1 MAEESAVKVCVR
13 VRPFIEREESD
24 SSEPVEVF
32 WEAKENIVRQLDDR
46 TSTKSFAFDRVFTAE
61 GTTNQLYQDIAKPL
75 VVSTV
80 EGYNGTIFAYGQ
92 TASGKTFT
100 MMGSDMN
107 PGIIPLAVDDVFRT
121 IKKCPKKEFLL
132 RVSYMEIYNETVT
145 DLLVDSWKR
154 KPLEVRETINKNIY
168 VADLTEELVTSPA
181 QALAWI
187 RKGEKNRHYGSTKMN
202 HRSSRSHAIFRMIL
216 ESRERTDLA
225 SGENADGAIIVSHL
239 NLVDLAGSERTS
251 QTRAEGARLKEG
263 CNINSS
269 LFTLGQVIKKLS
281 EESQRNFINYR
292 DSKLTRILQNSLG
305 GNAKTVILCM
315 ITTASLDET
324 LGTLQFA
331 SAAKKMKNDPH
342 VTEVSD
348 DGALLKRYRNEIVD
362 LKKRLQEVSSVTQT
376 TATEKEELFQIL
388 QEKQQLQLEQE
399 DRIRNLTELLVTSN
413 NMTSVQL
420 VPKRRVTW
428 GGKMLRHPM
437 LPIPGTDLPYDSFSE
452 SICPRTNA
460 YPSSMEKITEGEF
473 FSNWTFPDE
482 PEPDDTKS
490 CEDFVTL
497 RSSENRVAELELQ
510 LQSMDQE
517 KRKALDQIEAMNQ
530 EAAEVNLKLQSEAE
544 EKEILASER
553 EYLLQQLDVLRT
565 DAIRKEEEA
574 TGLSQK
580 LQEKLELEE
589 FHCLEKMCAKECEIE
604 LQNEISL
611 LKNLMDS
618 RELQFLELKNNVDMV
633 SKELKDKTQVA
644 DDLQNMCGK
653 DLVEEVANLR
663 HSLDDAQH
671 FGKETKKE
679 WALLRSENIALE
691 EMKMT
696 LTTSDEKMKAEVDSL
711 RKQLET
717 EKSKFK
723 KMQTDLQKELN
734 VVFNENAKLFALC
747 DGKLPKNIMDSV
759 ELEMTVT
766 KLKKEL
772 EASQQAEGLLS
783 TRLEELGS
791 LQADQNELNNLEKIS
806 AEELEKLELAITTI
820 TAERDQLKM
829 DLQENIDMVI
839 ENQEDLRNSLGEIA
853 ALKQRVKQLV
863 GATSEQLEETLQ
875 VVSEQKKQLE
885 VELQQFVAEAAENE
899 SLLHSL
905 RSQLQEQVLRNNDIE
920 STDQE
925 YRAQL
930 QNQTLKCEQLEAT
943 LQTACEEK
951 KQLEAELQQFIDKA
965 AENENL
971 LHSLETRLQEQV
983 QRNNDVESPD
993 QEYQAQLQN
1002 QTFKCEQLEATL
1014 QMACEEKKQL
1024 EAELQQFVDK
1034 AAENEDLL
1042 RSLETQLQEQVQRNN
1057 DIESPDHEY
1066 QAQLQNQTLKCE
1078 QLEATLQ
1085 TACEEKKQLEAE
1097 LQQFI
1102 DKAAENENLL
1112 HSLETQLQEQVQ
1124 RNNDIESTDQEY
1136 QARLQNQT
1144 FKCEQLEA
1152 SLQMAFEEKK
1162 QLEAELQQFIDK
1174 AAENENLLHSLETR
1188 LQEQILRNNDVES
1201 TDQEYQAQLQNQTLK
1216 CEQLEATLQTACEEK
1231 KQLEAELQ
1239 QFIDK
1244 AAENENLL
1252 HSLETQLQEQ
1262 VQRNNDIEST
1272 EQEYQAQLQN
1282 QTLKCEQ
1289 LEATLQTACEEKKQ
1303 LEAELQQFIDKAAEN
1318 ENLLHSLENQLLEQ
1332 VQRNKDVESTD
1343 QEYQARLQ
1351 NQTFKC
1357 EQLEATLQTACEEKK
1372 QLEAELQQF
1381 IDKAAGNE
1389 NLLHS
1394 LEIQLQEQILRNND
1408 VESTGQEIKTQLQN
1422 EVEDSKILLDSLQ
1435 SEIRELKNKSCEMAK
1450 VSEEKELHLNQ
1461 DIQFLRMEL
1470 EAVKEEKER
1479 FAMEKLTEHRASMEE
1494 IQKLRGKMTSLGE
1507 EKDKILDNLEE
1518 LSQEKSE
1525 LNAQLEDKI
1534 EMVITLKEKLDHV
1547 ENVQLSEKNST
1558 LEQLT
1563 CSMSTLSEERAQ
1575 LQKKIEELVIEKEH
1589 LKSELQDVMGS
1600 TQEHTNEKETQLQQ
1614 EVQQLE
1620 ELKIEERH
1628 AKVQAEAK
1636 TSEGLIEAKAFT
1648 SSLDENNLNCVQKL
1662 PNVTASSGLEMS
1674 SLQLQEIFG
1683 RFEHFIHTCSSDH
1696 PIIRDKIL
1704 TKECFLN
1711 ESDAFPQATLKA
1723 HGMVIGFGPQNLTL
1737 LSHYIG
1743 TLLGWAR
1750 IHKGAFQKL
1759 VEDDFSIFEK
1769 GRWLDLLRG
1778 SSQALSCSV
1787 QDLEADPGQGH
1798 SLSELLTKRQ
1808 VYVQKMENTLRCLW
1822 AGLDSYREELKAEVK
1837 ERERFSAQVQEE
1849 LNKVP
1854 LVMSGLDSLFRAE
1867 SVWRSGVKERRIK
1880 FLRGMLDERVAQR
1893 QELQQLKSK
1902 AECQLQRVKTVRA
1915 ILQQTLEDT
1924 QLEDLFARFEQF
1936 IDTCSSAHPMTKD
1949 KMLTMECFLNESDP
1963 FPHATLK
1970 AHSIVIGFGPRNL
1983 RPLFH
1988 IIRILPQWARLQK
2001 MTFQKLVENDVAI
2014 FEEGRLQDLLRCRS
2028 QAISCSVQD
2037 LDADPGQGHRLNELL
2052 KRRQLY
2058 VQKME
2063 NTLRYLWASL
2073 DSYRDELSTEV
2084 HERARFSTQVQQEL
2098 NRVPLV
2104 MSRLDK
2110 LFQDESVWRS
2120 GVEEKRN
2127 KFLQGIIDERVAQH
2141 QELQQLKSQA
2151 ECQLQRVKN
2160 MCAILQQTLEDTP
2173 TGSEQTL
2180 VGDNQHLIQLRQSEE
2195 EVKTLKCEQLEA
2207 TLQTACE
2214 EKKQLEAELQQ
2225 FIDKAAENENLL
2237 HSLETQLQEQVQRNN
2252 DIEST
2257 EQEYQAQLQ
2266 NQTLKCEQLEATLQT
2281 ACEEKKQLEAELQQF
2296 IDKAAENENLLHS
2309 LENQLLEQV
2318 QRNKDVESTDQEYQ
2332 ARLQNQTFK
2341 CEQLEATLQTA
2352 CEEKKQLEAELQQFI
2367 DKAAGNENL
2376 LHSLEIQLQEQI
2388 LRNNDVEST
2397 GQEIK
2402 TQLQNEVEDSKIL
2415 LDSLQSEIRELKNK
2429 SCEMAKVSEE
2439 KELHLN
2445 QDIQFLRM
2453 ELEAVKEE
2461 KERFAMEKLTEHR
2474 ASMEE
2479 IQKLRGKMTSLGE
2492 EKDKILDNLEELS
2505 QEKSELNAQ
2514 LEDKI
2519 EMVIT
2524 LKEKLDHVENVQLSE
2539 KNSTL
2544 EQLTCSM
2551 STLSEERAQL
2561 QKKIEELVIEKEHL
2575 KSELQDVMGSTQEH
2589 TNEKETQLQ
2598 QEVQQLEELKIE
2610 ERHAKV
2616 QAEAK
2621 TSEGLIE
2628 AKAFTSSLDENNLN
2642 CVQKLPNVTASSGL
2656 EMSSLQLQEIFG
2668 RFEHFIHT
2676 CSSDH
2681 PIIRDKILTKE
2692 CFLNESDA
2700 FPQATLKAHGMVIGF
2715 GPQNLTLLSHYI
2727 GTLLGWARI
2736 HKGAFQK
2743 LVEDDFSIFEKGRWL
2758 DLLRGSS
2765 QALSCSVQDLE
2776 ADPGQGHSLSEL
2788 LTKRQVY
2795 VQKMENTLRCLWA
2808 GLDSYREELKAEV
2821 KERERFSAQVQEEL
2835 NKVPLVMSGLD
2846 SLFRAESVWRSGVK
2860 ERRIKFLR
2868 GMLDERVA
2876 QRQELQQL
2884 KSKAE
2889 CQLQRVKTVRAIL
2902 QQTLEDTQ
2910 LEDLF
2915 ARFEQFIDTCSS
2927 AHPMTKDKMLTME
2940 CFLNE
2945 SDPFPHAT
2953 LKAHSIV
2960 IGFGPRNLRPLFHII
2975 RILPQWA
2982 RLQKMTFQKLV
2993 ENDVAIFEEGRLQD
3007 LLRCRS
3013 QAISCSVQD
3022 LDADPGQGH
3031 RLNELLKRRQL
3042 YVQKMENT
3050 LRYLWASL
3058 DSYRDELSTEVHE
3071 RARFS
3076 TQVQQEL
3083 NRVPL
3088 VMSRL
3093 DKLFQDE
3100 SVWRSGV
3107 EEKRNKFLQGIID
3120 ERVAQ
3125 HQELQQLKSQAE
3137 CQLQRVKNMCAILQ
3151 QTLEDTP
3158 TGSEQTLVGDNQ
3170 HLIQLRQSEEEVKV
3184 LCAKIKQLEEDLV
3197 QANDSDSKSKMATQ
3211 ELQTM
3216 LLTNQAQ
3223 VEELK
3228 NVIKDLMTQLETP
3241 EAAELQKVQ
3250 AQLFKMEMELRA
3262 AVDEHQKE

>member
-565 DAIRKEEEA
+565 DAVRKEEEA

-618 RELQFLELKNNVDMV
+618 RELQILELKNNLDMV

-863 GATSEQLEETLQ
+863 GATVNVEELRTQSEQLEETLQ

-1201 TDQEYQAQLQNQTLK
+1201 T
-1216 CEQLEATLQTACEEK
+1216 
-1231 KQLEAELQ
+1231 
-1239 QFIDK
+1239 
-1244 AAENENLL
+1244 
-1252 HSLETQLQEQ
+1252 
-1262 VQRNNDIEST
+1262 
-1272 EQEYQAQLQN
+1272 
-1282 QTLKCEQ
+1282 
-1289 LEATLQTACEEKKQ
+1289 
-1303 LEAELQQFIDKAAEN
+1303 
-1318 ENLLHSLENQLLEQ
+1318 
-1332 VQRNKDVESTD
+1332 
-1343 QEYQARLQ
+1343 
-1351 NQTFKC
+1351 
-1357 EQLEATLQTACEEKK
+1357 
-1372 QLEAELQQF
+1372 
-1381 IDKAAGNE
+1381 
-1389 NLLHS
+1389 
-1394 LEIQLQEQILRNND
+1394 EQIKSIKPSCKISSFNT
-1408 VESTGQEIKTQLQN
+1408 VEMLY
-1422 EVEDSKILLDSLQ
+1422 
-1435 SEIRELKNKSCEMAK
+1435 
-1450 VSEEKELHLNQ
+1450 
-1461 DIQFLRMEL
+1461 F
-1470 EAVKEEKER
+1470 AV
-1479 FAMEKLTEHRASMEE
+1479 
-1494 IQKLRGKMTSLGE
+1494 
-1507 EKDKILDNLEE
+1507 
-1518 LSQEKSE
+1518 
-1525 LNAQLEDKI
+1525 
-1534 EMVITLKEKLDHV
+1534 
-1547 ENVQLSEKNST
+1547 
-1558 LEQLT
+1558 
-1563 CSMSTLSEERAQ
+1563 
-1575 LQKKIEELVIEKEH
+1575 
-1589 LKSELQDVMGS
+1589 
-1600 TQEHTNEKETQLQQ
+1600 
-1614 EVQQLE
+1614 
-1620 ELKIEERH
+1620 
-1628 AKVQAEAK
+1628 
-1636 TSEGLIEAKAFT
+1636 
-1648 SSLDENNLNCVQKL
+1648 
-1662 PNVTASSGLEMS
+1662 
-1674 SLQLQEIFG
+1674 
-1683 RFEHFIHTCSSDH
+1683 
-1696 PIIRDKIL
+1696 
-1704 TKECFLN
+1704 
-1711 ESDAFPQATLKA
+1711 
-1723 HGMVIGFGPQNLTL
+1723 
-1737 LSHYIG
+1737 
-1743 TLLGWAR
+1743 
-1750 IHKGAFQKL
+1750 
-1759 VEDDFSIFEK
+1759 DF
-1769 GRWLDLLRG
+1769 
-1778 SSQALSCSV
+1778 V
-1787 QDLEADPGQGH
+1787 
-1798 SLSELLTKRQ
+1798 
-1808 VYVQKMENTLRCLW
+1808 
-1822 AGLDSYREELKAEVK
+1822 
-1837 ERERFSAQVQEE
+1837 
-1849 LNKVP
+1849 
-1854 LVMSGLDSLFRAE
+1854 
-1867 SVWRSGVKERRIK
+1867 
-1880 FLRGMLDERVAQR
+1880 
-1893 QELQQLKSK
+1893 
-1902 AECQLQRVKTVRA
+1902 
-1915 ILQQTLEDT
+1915 
-1924 QLEDLFARFEQF
+1924 
-1936 IDTCSSAHPMTKD
+1936 
-1949 KMLTMECFLNESDP
+1949 
-1963 FPHATLK
+1963 
-1970 AHSIVIGFGPRNL
+1970 
-1983 RPLFH
+1983 
-1988 IIRILPQWARLQK
+1988 
-2001 MTFQKLVENDVAI
+2001 
-2014 FEEGRLQDLLRCRS
+2014 
-2028 QAISCSVQD
+2028 
-2037 LDADPGQGHRLNELL
+2037 
-2052 KRRQLY
+2052 LY
-2058 VQKME
+2058 
-2063 NTLRYLWASL
+2063 N
-2073 DSYRDELSTEV
+2073 
-2084 HERARFSTQVQQEL
+2084 
-2098 NRVPLV
+2098 
-2104 MSRLDK
+2104 
-2110 LFQDESVWRS
+2110 
-2120 GVEEKRN
+2120 
-2127 KFLQGIIDERVAQH
+2127 
-2141 QELQQLKSQA
+2141 
-2151 ECQLQRVKN
+2151 
-2160 MCAILQQTLEDTP
+2160 
-2173 TGSEQTL
+2173 
-2180 VGDNQHLIQLRQSEE
+2180 
-2195 EVKTLKCEQLEA
+2195 TLKCEQLEA

-3262 AVDEHQKE
+3262 AVDEHQKEMERKNMVLHMKEESIRKLKESLRKLQQPGEVSFRQGEELAERLLNPRGLGSKSNVVQSGMEEESVKQIQVKVTQWETVISNQQAEVDKWRNRAIKMKYKSKAGVETSFPSTPTKRGLPPNTRVLLQSPQKFVLESPKLHLDSPKLPPMSPIKTFFGDDRYSEMKAQTRSGLFFDNSNLGLTSDGKLSESSPKPNECVSQ